1 MKIIISMAMEQAL
14 ITWVHLVASA
24 IWVGGSIFLGVILSP
39 ILRQVTPNI
48 EERLRLMILVGR
60 RFNKIAIPSLIVLV
74 ATGIY
79 NSRVL
84 LANYTLL
91 DDSSY
96 GVFLVVKMTLVAML
110 VVVYLTHVRII
121 RQDVVD
127 KIMSKNMEESELKR
141 LRIKIIILG
150 EITVVLSIAI
160 LFFAALLDAGV

>member
-1 MKIIISMAMEQAL
+1 MEQAL

-96 GVFLVVKMTLVAML
+96 GVFLVVKMVLVAML

-150 EITVVLSIAI
+150 EVTVVLSIAI

>member
-1 MKIIISMAMEQAL
+1 MAMEQAL

-96 GVFLVVKMTLVAML
+96 GVFLVVKMVLVAML
-110 VVVYLTHVRII
+110 VVVYLTHVRMI

>member
-1 MKIIISMAMEQAL
+1 MAMEQAL

-60 RFNKIAIPSLIVLV
+60 RFNKIAIPALIVLV

>member
-1 MKIIISMAMEQAL
+1 MAMEQAL

-96 GVFLVVKMTLVAML
+96 GVFLIIKMTLVAML

>member
-1 MKIIISMAMEQAL
+1 MEQAL

-96 GVFLVVKMTLVAML
+96 GVFLVVKMVLVAML

-127 KIMSKNMEESELKR
+127 KIMSKTMEESELKR

-150 EITVVLSIAI
+150 EVTVVLSIAI

>member
-1 MKIIISMAMEQAL
+1 
-14 ITWVHLVASA
+14 
-24 IWVGGSIFLGVILSP
+24 
-39 ILRQVTPNI
+39 
-48 EERLRLMILVGR
+48 MILVGR

-91 DDSSY
+91 DDSNY

-110 VVVYLTHVRII
+110 VVVYLTHVRMI

>member
-1 MKIIISMAMEQAL
+1 MEQAL

-96 GVFLVVKMTLVAML
+96 GVFLVVKMALVAML

-150 EITVVLSIAI
+150 EVTVVLSVAI

>member
-1 MKIIISMAMEQAL
+1 MEQAL

-110 VVVYLTHVRII
+110 VVVYLTHVRMI

-160 LFFAALLDAGV
+160 LLFAALLDAGV

>member
-1 MKIIISMAMEQAL
+1 MEQAL

-110 VVVYLTHVRII
+110 VVVYLTHVRMI

-150 EITVVLSIAI
+150 EITVVLSITI

>member
-1 MKIIISMAMEQAL
+1 MAMEQAL

-96 GVFLVVKMTLVAML
+96 GVFLIIKMTLVAML

-150 EITVVLSIAI
+150 EITVVLSITI

>member
-1 MKIIISMAMEQAL
+1 MEQAL

-60 RFNKIAIPSLIVLV
+60 RFNKIAIPSLIILV

-96 GVFLVVKMTLVAML
+96 GVFLVVKMVLVAML

-127 KIMSKNMEESELKR
+127 KIMSKTMEESELKR

-150 EITVVLSIAI
+150 EVTVVLSIAI

>member
-1 MKIIISMAMEQAL
+1 MEQAL

-39 ILRQVTPNI
+39 ILRQVTPNM

-110 VVVYLTHVRII
+110 VVVYLTHVRMI

>member
-1 MKIIISMAMEQAL
+1 MAIEQAL

-39 ILRQVTPNI
+39 IVRQVTPNM
-48 EERLRLMILVGR
+48 EGRLRLMILVGK
-60 RFNKIAIPSLIVLV
+60 RFNKIAIPALIILV
-74 ATGIY
+74 VTGVY

-96 GVFLVVKMTLVAML
+96 GVFLVVKMIL
-110 VVVYLTHVRII
+110 VVALVIVYLTHVRII

-127 KIMSKNMEESELKR
+127 KIMSKNMEESELRR

-150 EITVVLSIAI
+150 EVTVVLSVAI

>member
-1 MKIIISMAMEQAL
+1 MAMEQAL

-150 EITVVLSIAI
+150 EVTVVLSIAI

>member
-1 MKIIISMAMEQAL
+1 MAMEQAL

-96 GVFLVVKMTLVAML
+96 GVFLVVKMVLVAML

-127 KIMSKNMEESELKR
+127 KIMSKTMEESELKR

-150 EITVVLSIAI
+150 EVTVVLSIAI

>member
-1 MKIIISMAMEQAL
+1 MEQAL

-150 EITVVLSIAI
+150 EVTVVLSIAI

>member
-1 MKIIISMAMEQAL
+1 MEQAL

-110 VVVYLTHVRII
+110 VVVYLTHVRMI

>member
-1 MKIIISMAMEQAL
+1 MEQAL

-48 EERLRLMILVGR
+48 EERLRLMILIGR

-96 GVFLVVKMTLVAML
+96 GVFLVVKMVLVAML

-127 KIMSKNMEESELKR
+127 DIMSKNMEESELKR

-150 EITVVLSIAI
+150 EVTVVLSIAI
-160 LFFAALLDAGV
+160 LFFAALLDAGA

>member
-1 MKIIISMAMEQAL
+1 MAMEQAL

-110 VVVYLTHVRII
+110 VVVYLTHVRMI

>member
-1 MKIIISMAMEQAL
+1 MAMEQAL

-84 LANYTLL
+84 LTNYTLL

-96 GVFLVVKMTLVAML
+96 GAFLVVKMVLVAML

-150 EITVVLSIAI
+150 EVTVVLSVAI

>member
-1 MKIIISMAMEQAL
+1 MAIEQAL

-24 IWVGGSIFLGVILSP
+24 IWVGGSIFLGVVLSP
-39 ILRQVTPNI
+39 IVRQVTPNM

-60 RFNKIAIPSLIVLV
+60 RFNKIAIPALIILV
-74 ATGIY
+74 VTGVY
-79 NSRVL
+79 NTRIL

-96 GVFLVVKMTLVAML
+96 GIFLIVKMVLVVLLVA
-110 VVVYLTHVRII
+110 VYMTHVRII

-127 KIMSKNMEESELKR
+127 KIMSKSMGEPELRR
-141 LRIKIIILG
+141 LRVKIIVLG
-150 EITVVLSIAI
+150 EVTVAISVAI

>member
-1 MKIIISMAMEQAL
+1 MAMEQAL

-121 RQDVVD
+121 RQDIVD

-150 EITVVLSIAI
+150 EITVALSIAI

>member
-1 MKIIISMAMEQAL
+1 MAMEQAL

-96 GVFLVVKMTLVAML
+96 GVFLVVKMILVAML

>member
-1 MKIIISMAMEQAL
+1 MEQAL

-84 LANYTLL
+84 LVNYTLL

-150 EITVVLSIAI
+150 EVTVVLSIAI
-160 LFFAALLDAGV
+160 LFFAALLDTGV

>member
-1 MKIIISMAMEQAL
+1 MAMEQAL

-96 GVFLVVKMTLVAML
+96 GVFLVVKMVLVAML
-110 VVVYLTHVRII
+110 VVVYLTHVRMI

-150 EITVVLSIAI
+150 EVTVVLSIAI

>member
-1 MKIIISMAMEQAL
+1 MAIEQAL

-39 ILRQVTPNI
+39 IVRQVTPSM
-48 EERLRLMILVGR
+48 EERLRLMILVGK
-60 RFNKIAIPSLIVLV
+60 RFNKIAIPSLIILV
-74 ATGIY
+74 VTGVY

-84 LANYTLL
+84 LVNYTLL

-96 GVFLVVKMTLVAML
+96 GVFLVVKMILVVVL

-127 KIMSKNMEESELKR
+127 RIMSKSMGEPELRR
-141 LRIKIIILG
+141 LRIKIIVLG
-150 EITVVLSIAI
+150 EVTVVLSITI
-160 LFFAALLDAGV
+160 LFFAALLDSGV

>member
-1 MKIIISMAMEQAL
+1 MAMEQAL

>member
-1 MKIIISMAMEQAL
+1 MAIEQAL

-39 ILRQVTPNI
+39 IVRQVTPSM
-48 EERLRLMILVGR
+48 EERLRLMILVGK
-60 RFNKIAIPSLIVLV
+60 RFNKIAIPSLIILV
-74 ATGIY
+74 VTGVY

-84 LANYTLL
+84 LVNYTLL

-96 GVFLVVKMTLVAML
+96 GVFLVVKMILVVVL

-127 KIMSKNMEESELKR
+127 RIMSKSMGEPELRR
-141 LRIKIIILG
+141 LRIKIIVLG
-150 EITVVLSIAI
+150 EVTVVLSVAI
-160 LFFAALLDAGV
+160 LFFAALLDSGV

>member
-1 MKIIISMAMEQAL
+1 MAMEQAL

-96 GVFLVVKMTLVAML
+96 GVFLVVKMTLVVML